1 MTTEPRN
8 QRAQRLADFRSNVEE
23 QRVSRTSLY
32 ALGTALLVATA
43 ATDAGGQLAPVREVS
58 VGSRVRISA
67 PSLRSERYV
76 GRVDSLDAVNMVMD
90 TTGARRRLGFDTGP
104 VLVEQYRYVHLQ
116 IASIDRIE
124 TSGGRTVRKSTIKG
138 LLIGAIVGGLGW
150 GLGNLPE
157 VNPSAA
163 DFIKEMP
170 VGVIAGGVIG
180 GVVGFSLGG
189 ERWLPAR
196 IPR

>member
-1 MTTEPRN
+1 MS
-8 QRAQRLADFRSNVEE
+8 RSLVC
-23 QRVSRTSLY
+23 
-32 ALGTALLVATA
+32 ALGTALLLAVAPNESRA
-43 ATDAGGQLAPVREVS
+43 QQVPVSEVF
-58 VGSRVRISA
+58 VGSRVRVFA

-104 VLVEQYRYVHLQ
+104 VLVEEYRRVRLQ
-116 IASIDRIE
+116 LSSIDRIE
-124 TSGGRTVRKSTIKG
+124 ASGGRTTKRSTIKG
-138 LLIGAIVGGLGW
+138 LLIGAIGGGLLW

-157 VNPSAA
+157 VNPSAS
-163 DFIKEMP
+163 DFMKEMP
-170 VGVIAGGVIG
+170 VGLVAGGVLG
-180 GVVGFSLGG
+180 GVVGYALGG

>member
-1 MTTEPRN
+1 MS
-8 QRAQRLADFRSNVEE
+8 RSSV
-23 QRVSRTSLY
+23 Y
-32 ALGTALLVATA
+32 ALGTALLLVA
-43 ATDAGGQLAPVREVS
+43 ATNEVRAQQVPVRDVF
-58 VGSRVRISA
+58 VGSRVRVFA

-104 VLVEQYRYVHLQ
+104 VLVEEYRRVRLQ
-116 IASIDRIE
+116 ISSIDKIE
-124 TSGGRTVRKSTIKG
+124 ASGGRTTRRSTIKG
-138 LLIGAIVGGLGW
+138 LLVGAIGGGLLW

-157 VNPSAA
+157 VNPSAS
-163 DFIKEMP
+163 DFFKEMP
-170 VGVIAGGVIG
+170 VGLIVG
-180 GVVGFSLGG
+180 GVVGGGVGYALGS